1 MLSEKYFTGKPFTEH
16 HQYYFSDDIISSEE
30 LAFYVS
36 EIYFKNIAN
45 NDNCCFKVENGK
57 PYTSYFIGIDWLS
70 ERKEKAIYI
79 QPKLNEGKMQL
90 DYIKMLFSLTNY
102 SEVLN
107 YVNDIYEIKWDDEYI
122 DIEDTQDHLTPLLL
136 VHFLQ
141 IMRQIVRK
149 GLKKTY
155 YKVEH
160 NLYGRLKGKVKLAS
174 TINRNLCKNKPLNAY
189 CSFEEFGINGLENRL
204 LKKALVFVKRYLN
217 SNKINS
223 EAGVGNLFNYINA
236 AFVDVADEVSLNEVK
251 HFINS
256 GIYKDYDAGIRLAK
270 LILKRFGY
278 NITNTLQKKSIKT
291 PPFWIDMSKLFEL
304 YVLAL
309 LKDEYKNDIIFQFG
323 NNQETFYGKPD
334 FILKKKGAEIII
346 DTKYKM
352 QYQANVIS
360 FNEYLIKDIRQ
371 LSGYARDNRIMYFLK
386 GVAQEIIECLIIY
399 PDVKYLSKKENPKL
413 NLQEKKEIIQFNNFY
428 KLAIRLPILS
438 I

>member
-1 MLSEKYFTGKPFTEH
+1 
-16 HQYYFSDDIISSEE
+16 
-30 LAFYVS
+30 
-36 EIYFKNIAN
+36 
-45 NDNCCFKVENGK
+45 
-57 PYTSYFIGIDWLS
+57 
-70 ERKEKAIYI
+70 
-79 QPKLNEGKMQL
+79 
-90 DYIKMLFSLTNY
+90 
-102 SEVLN
+102 
-107 YVNDIYEIKWDDEYI
+107 
-122 DIEDTQDHLTPLLL
+122 
-136 VHFLQ
+136 
-141 IMRQIVRK
+141 
-149 GLKKTY
+149 
-155 YKVEH
+155 
-160 NLYGRLKGKVKLAS
+160 
-174 TINRNLCKNKPLNAY
+174 
-189 CSFEEFGINGLENRL
+189 
-204 LKKALVFVKRYLN
+204 
-217 SNKINS
+217 
-223 EAGVGNLFNYINA
+223 
-236 AFVDVADEVSLNEVK
+236 
-251 HFINS
+251 
-256 GIYKDYDAGIRLAK
+256 
-270 LILKRFGY
+270 
-278 NITNTLQKKSIKT
+278 
-291 PPFWIDMSKLFEL
+291 MSKLFEL